1 MTGFGTLAVRSG
13 LPRDS
18 TTGVLVEPVNPHLAL
33 NETISLS
40 TTFSQDQVASPK
52 GAYIYSRS
60 ANLNRKSFE
69 KTIADLEA
77 QTTHWHSHPAWLP

>member
-18 TTGVLVEPVNPHLAL
+18 TTGALVKP
-33 NETISLS
+33 ISLS
-40 TTFSQDQVASPK
+40 TTFSQDQVASPR
-52 GAYIYSRS
+52 GTYIYSRS
-60 ANLNRKSFE
+60 ANPNRKSFE

>member
-18 TTGVLVEPVNPHLAL
+18 TTRALVEP
-33 NETISLS
+33 ISLS

-60 ANLNRKSFE
+60 ANPNRKSFE

-77 QTTHWHSHPAWLP
+77 QTTHWHSHPA